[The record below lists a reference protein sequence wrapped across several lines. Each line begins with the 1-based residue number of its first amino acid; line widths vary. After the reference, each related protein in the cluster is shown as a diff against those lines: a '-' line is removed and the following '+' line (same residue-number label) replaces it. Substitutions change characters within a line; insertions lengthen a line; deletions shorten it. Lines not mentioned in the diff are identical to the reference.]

1 MVLLRVL
8 GGLRG
13 VLTGDGVSTAGE
25 GGRVGSRETAV
36 LTGGGVGALREGV
49 ATAGG
54 ATATAGLGLGVRTC
68 F

>member
-13 VLTGDGVSTAGE
+13 VLTGDGVSTASE
-25 GGRVGSRETAV
+25 EGRVGSRETGAV
-36 LTGGGVGALREGV
+36 LRGGA

-54 ATATAGLGLGVRTC
+54 GTTATAGLGLGVETC